1 MADGGRSGM
10 VRGRVVD
17 VDVVD
22 ETPASMRD
30 VEAERAV
37 LAAVLLDEGQE
48 GRVWQRVSAILGA
61 EDFYSPEHRVFWQA
75 FCRMHV
81 RRTPLDVHTVVAEL
95 RAMDK
100 LHTVGGVQAVGGL
113 TDWIPTVAHCESH
126 AGIVAAA
133 ARRRRIAAIGTHL
146 ARAAEDPTRDLAQL
160 RDSAV
165 GVLRGVR
172 MGVVKVPDAA
182 DLVAEMWQGIDDRMS
197 GKTAGPL
204 PFGVPTLDR
213 MSDGGTGVGG
223 MKRGG
228 TYFLSAR
235 PGIGKT
241 TLACQI
247 TAAAAS
253 SGERVLYVALE
264 PKRVEITQS
273 VTACHARVG
282 IVKMTRA
289 PHQLTPSDMHS
300 LTMSSRDIA
309 TWPLHVIDE
318 TADDCPN
325 TVALIEAAMCSLPE
339 MPSLVVIDHILKM
352 RPVGRYA
359 KKHEGVEE
367 IVAGLVSLGKRT
379 GASILALCHIG
390 RAIRSG
396 ALNRKPTPED
406 IQGGDVMA
414 RDADGLLI
422 LHREDKY
429 PTDRKNV
436 DNPNVRGIVEVFA
449 PKLRGVEDD
458 TAGRMRFHGDV
469 QRFDAIV
476 SGHGPNDSRDVT
488 ADAPDFPSYGD
499 AE

>member
-17 VDVVD
+17 VDVID
-22 ETPASMRD
+22 DTPTAVRD
-30 VEAERAV
+30 LDAERAV
-37 LAAVLLDEGQE
+37 LAAVLLDEGNE
-48 GRVWQRVSAILGA
+48 RGVWRRVSALIG
-61 EDFYSPEHRVFWQA
+61 EGDFYSPAHVELWKALARMQA
-75 FCRMHV
+75 RGE
-81 RRTPLDVHTVVAEL
+81 PIDLHTLAAEL
-95 RAMDK
+95 KSADSFHVVDGAQGLGR
-100 LHTVGGVQAVGGL
+100 L
-113 TDWIPTVAHCESH
+113 TDGLGTTAHCEAH
-126 AGIVAAA
+126 ARLVATA
-133 ARRRRIAAIGTHL
+133 ARRRRLAAIGAHL
-146 ARAAEDPTRDLAQL
+146 ATAAADPTREPAKLRDAAVEVLRALRFGAARAA
-160 RDSAV
+160 
-165 GVLRGVR
+165 
-172 MGVVKVPDAA
+172 DAG
-182 DLVAEMWQGIDDRMS
+182 DLVMEMWQGIDDKLT
-197 GKTAGPL
+197 GAAPGPL

-213 MSDGGTGVGG
+213 MTDGGTGCGG

-436 DNPNVRGIVEVFA
+436 DNPDVRGIVEVFA